1 MELLLFEDPL
11 DRAHPGAVGAAA
23 DVFELV
29 AGAPIHAEV
38 EEDEIGPG
46 LDRIVEDVH
55 PLIARDA
62 RGPDIRVRLDAHRE
76 DLVVPADVALDV
88 EAEVGEQTVHEC
100 GVSQIVL
107 HDLGDDGLL
116 LDRRRLGDPGHVA
129 VAPCQLRVGLHGQEV
144 DEVLAIVVGHFVGGL
159 DAHAR
164 LDLRQHLAS
173 QVAHGCLL
181 QSPRIPYRRSITRTA
196 LPSERGS
203 VRGATI
209 VSWTERP
216 IAFWRRSA
224 TRRRRL
230 AITGCSA
237 SKPPQRSTSSGPG
250 STCTSRVARVERRST
265 TGRKWSSWMWS
276 PARTSHSPATPGP
289 MISESPYTS

>member
-1 MELLLFEDPL
+1 
-11 DRAHPGAVGAAA
+11 
-23 DVFELV
+23 
-29 AGAPIHAEV
+29 
-38 EEDEIGPG
+38 
-46 LDRIVEDVH
+46 
-55 PLIARDA
+55 
-62 RGPDIRVRLDAHRE
+62 
-76 DLVVPADVALDV
+76 
-88 EAEVGEQTVHEC
+88 
-100 GVSQIVL
+100 
-107 HDLGDDGLL
+107 
-116 LDRRRLGDPGHVA
+116 
-129 VAPCQLRVGLHGQEV
+129 
-144 DEVLAIVVGHFVGGL
+144 GHFVGGL

-181 QSPRIPYRRSITRTA
+181 PRPRIPYRRSITRTA

-216 IAFWRRSA
+216 IAFRRRSV

-250 STCTSRVARVERRST
+250 STCTSRVARVDDLREPVHVVGTAAERTLERGPHAFRPRLGAEQAVAEPERARVPALRGEALGDVEDER
-265 TGRKWSSWMWS
+265 GRTADAGGCQV
-276 PARTSHSPATPGP
+276 PQQEPVARGVARRDRHDGHADALGALVKA
-289 MISESPYTS
+289 

>member
-23 DVFELV
+23 DVL
-29 AGAPIHAEV
+29 
-38 EEDEIGPG
+38 
-46 LDRIVEDVH
+46 
-55 PLIARDA
+55 
-62 RGPDIRVRLDAHRE
+62 
-76 DLVVPADVALDV
+76 
-88 EAEVGEQTVHEC
+88 
-100 GVSQIVL
+100 
-107 HDLGDDGLL
+107 DLGDDVLL

-129 VAPCQLRVGLHGQEV
+129 VAPRQLRVGLHGQEV

-181 QSPRIPYRRSITRTA
+181 PRLRIPYRRSITRTA

-265 TGRKWSSWMWS
+265 TSW
-276 PARTSHSPATPGP
+276 
-289 MISESPYTS
+289 